1 MAPRWG
7 RASFGAGTDM
17 RSQPYANSANGRGPP
32 KARGTGNKGKDL
44 GDPIRSGPGCA
55 HNTHAP
61 CRSGWLPPPTRRHFI
76 TGPVVQP
83 FLLSKPPTQRLG
95 KAGPMVQP
103 SYSKPPTQ
111 RHLGIGPVMRPFT
124 FSKPP
129 TRRKTGGAVPN
140 RLHGGEDPGALR
152 EVRRPSCSPAT
163 ARETGT
169 KRGLKSRHRR
179 TRLAPYH
186 ARRTSTFMMCNILRS
201 AYRIVHIKTI

>member
-1 MAPRWG
+1 
-7 RASFGAGTDM
+7 M

-32 KARGTGNKGKDL
+32 EARGTGIKGKDL

-111 RHLGIGPVMRPFT
+111 RHLGIGPVMRPVT

-129 TRRKTGGAVPN
+129 TRRKTGGQLIAS
-140 RLHGGEDPGALR
+140 RLHGGSFPVPWDPGSLPAFIASRLFGGSFPATLR
-152 EVRRPSCSPAT
+152 EACRASFSLLGA
-163 ARETGT
+163 
-169 KRGLKSRHRR
+169 RHRHQAWPEIPSPSHEACP
-179 TRLAPYH
+179 LP
-186 ARRTSTFMMCNILRS
+186 RTSNIN
-201 AYRIVHIKTI
+201 VHDV